1 MSSSNI
7 SKKILTRHAE
17 LKRELERYSR
27 AYYLDDKP
35 LVSDEEFDRLFD
47 SLLELEKEHPA
58 LVTADSPSQRIGA
71 PPGSKFA
78 KIKHRERMLSLQK
91 VNTSG
96 EFEEFDRRVREGLYA
111 KEEAQSK
118 EIEYVIEP
126 KLDGLAV
133 ELVYED
139 GVLKVG
145 STRGDGVTGEDI
157 TANLKTIQVIPLK
170 LSEATSKR
178 WPVLEV
184 RGEVYMPLAE
194 FEAMNTKLQSA
205 GSPVMANPR
214 NGAAGS
220 LRQLDSRITA
230 ARPLRFFAYG
240 VHCPKKSFADKFE
253 TQHHALEFLKKEGFP
268 INPLSD
274 ICTGVNSVAKEFKAL
289 TNKRASLDYEIDGLV
304 IKVNHFAEQE
314 KLGVIARAPRW
325 AVAWKFAAEEAET
338 VVEDVIF
345 SVGRTGV
352 ITPVASLKPVK
363 VSGVIV
369 SNASLHNEDEIKGLD
384 LRIGDH
390 VIIRRAGDVIP
401 DVREVVFDK
410 RDGSEKKV
418 TFPKNCPS
426 CGEKLLRAEG
436 EAAYKCGNS
445 LCPAQLVARVYHFG
459 SKGGFDIDGFGE
471 KLATQ
476 LVERKLIR
484 TPADL
489 FFLDKETVLELDLMA
504 DKRATNL
511 LSAIEK
517 AKETPL
523 PQALYALGIP
533 GIGETSAVA
542 LANHFGN
549 LDSISAADID
559 ELVAIEGI
567 GPLLAQAL
575 VDFFANEKNLTMLAR
590 LKEAG
595 LKFPHVQSAKASDGA
610 LSGLNFVIT
619 GTLSHPRGEFK
630 KLIEQHGGKVAA
642 ALSSKTDYLLAGEKA
657 GSKLK
662 KAEKLS
668 VEVIDEDELNSLIQ
682 GAAK

>member
-1 MSSSNI
+1 MSSSTI
-7 SKKILTRHAE
+7 SKKIQTQHAE
-17 LKRELERYSR
+17 LKRDLERYSR

-35 LVSDEEFDRLFD
+35 LVSDAEFDRLFD
-47 SLLELEKEHPA
+47 SLLELEKKYPA

-71 PPGSKFA
+71 PPSSKFA

-91 VNTSG
+91 VNTA
-96 EFEEFDRRVREGLYA
+96 EDFEEFDRRVREGLYD

-118 EIEYVIEP
+118 TIEYVIEP

-133 ELVYED
+133 ELVYEN
-139 GVLKVG
+139 GVLSVG
-145 STRGDGVTGEDI
+145 STRGDGVTGEEI
-157 TANLKTIQVIPLK
+157 TANLKTIQSIPLR
-170 LSEATSKR
+170 LSEPTSKR
-178 WPVLEV
+178 WPMIEV
-184 RGEVYMPLAE
+184 RGEVYMPLAQ
-194 FEAMNTKLQSA
+194 FKVMNAKLQESGA
-205 GSPVMANPR
+205 SVMANPR

-230 ARPLRFFAYG
+230 SRPLRFFAYSA
-240 VHCPKKSFADKFE
+240 HCPDVSFSEEFK
-253 TQHHALEFLKKEGFP
+253 TQFHTLEFLRKEAFP
-268 INPLSD
+268 INPLSTV
-274 ICTGVNSVAKEFKAL
+274 CVGVNSVAKEFEAL
-289 TNKRASLDYEIDGLV
+289 TKKRTSLDYEIDGLV
-304 IKVNHFAEQE
+304 IKVNQFSEQI

-352 ITPVASLKPVK
+352 ITPVASLKPVR

-418 TFPKNCPS
+418 TFPKKCPS

-436 EAAYKCGNS
+436 EAAYKCSNS

-459 SKGGFDIDGFGE
+459 SKSGFDIDGFGE
-471 KLATQ
+471 KLARQ
-476 LVERKLIR
+476 LVERELIR

-517 AKETPL
+517 AKATPL

-542 LANHFGN
+542 LADSFGS
-549 LDSISAADID
+549 LDGISAADVE
-559 ELVAIEGI
+559 ELVAIDGI
-567 GPLLAQAL
+567 GPLLAQSL
-575 VDFFANEKNLTMLAR
+575 VEFFADEKNLAMIAR

-595 LKFPHVQSAKASDGA
+595 LKFPHVQNPGTSDGA
-610 LSGLNFVIT
+610 LSGLTFVIT
-619 GTLSHPRGEFK
+619 GTLTKPRGEFK
-630 KLIEQHGGKVAA
+630 KLIEQNSGKVAS

-668 VEVIDEDELNSLIQ
+668 VAVIDEDELNSLIQ